1 MWHQVIK
8 PNGPIELSCSNVP
21 GGPGLY
27 YLVDPVVS
35 SEVLVKSRVKF
46 FLFCWILWFD
56 WTGWT
61 VGSIGLSGFV
71 AIDSTGSMIQ
81 RTLRFHWMHWLFR
94 SLDSVLSLDFVIKL
108 ANYKEFAGEL
118 NARSWVA
125 VLLVS
130 TNDSEA
136 RDVDSWPNWG
146 LGLGFQVIG
155 LEHSWCLHL

>member
-1 MWHQVIK
+1 
-8 PNGPIELSCSNVP
+8 
-21 GGPGLY
+21 
-27 YLVDPVVS
+27 
-35 SEVLVKSRVKF
+35 
-46 FLFCWILWFD
+46 
-56 WTGWT
+56 
-61 VGSIGLSGFV
+61 
-71 AIDSTGSMIQ
+71 
-81 RTLRFHWMHWLFR
+81 MHWLFR

-136 RDVDSWPNWG
+136 RDVDSWPDWG